1 MVARAG
7 TGGAASGDRGE
18 RRRERVGAVG
28 EIYRDFDTGGET
40 EGAKPGGGGEA
51 DRGDYT
57 AGIGEHQTGEFRI
70 IQLYSYTGV
79 MSISI
84 LISAKTYA

>member
-28 EIYRDFDTGGET
+28 EIYGDFDTGGET
-40 EGAKPGGGGEA
+40 EGAKSGGGGEA

-57 AGIGEHQTGEFRI
+57 AGIGEHQTGEFSNHTAVLVHRGI
-70 IQLYSYTGV
+70 CQFSF
-79 MSISI
+79 
-84 LISAKTYA
+84 